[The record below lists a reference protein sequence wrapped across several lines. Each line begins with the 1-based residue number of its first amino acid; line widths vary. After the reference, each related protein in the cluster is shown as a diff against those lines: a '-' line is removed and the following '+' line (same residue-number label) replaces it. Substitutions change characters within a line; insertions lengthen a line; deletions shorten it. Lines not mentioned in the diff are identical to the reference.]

1 MINNTILQM
10 TLNSLPDN
18 ERGYNKKKIITSF
31 FYNLNLTIP
40 ELAKE
45 LNLSIPTVT
54 KLVNEMVEAGF
65 LNDFGKSDSKTG
77 RKPSTYGLNPQSG
90 YFLGIDIKRSHIN
103 IGLCNFN
110 GDIVQQDFGV
120 PFHKA
125 TPADEINEIC
135 QIATDFIKASGV
147 DKSKIL
153 NACVNISGR
162 VNPFTGFSF
171 SMFNFSET
179 PISDIFSE
187 KIDVPVCI
195 ENDTRSMAYG
205 ECLRGATV
213 SGEKN
218 ILFVNVGW
226 GLGLGIIINGQVY
239 EGKSGFAGEIGHIAA
254 FDNEILCHCGKKGCL
269 ETEVSGL
276 ALHRDL
282 IASIRDGKVS
292 ILSAKVEKDEPVTL
306 QDIIEAINNEDFLC
320 IDLLEKIGEKLGKH
334 LANMINIFNPEL
346 VVIGGTLSAAG
357 DYFVQPIKQA
367 VKKYSLKLVNNDS
380 KIVCSK
386 LHEKAGIIG
395 ACMTAR
401 RQMFER
407 N

>member
-1 MINNTILQM
+1 MSIS
-10 TLNSLPDN
+10 SLPDT

-54 KLVNEMVEAGF
+54 KLVNEMVEDGI
-65 LNDFGKSDSKTG
+65 LNDYGKSDTGDSKAG
-77 RKPSTYGLNPQSG
+77 RKPSTYGLNPHSG
-90 YFLGIDIKRSHIN
+90 YFLGIDIKRNHVN

-110 GDIVQQDFGV
+110 GDIVRQDFDI
-120 PFHKA
+120 PLNESL
-125 TPADEINEIC
+125 PMDDINEIC
-135 QIATDFIKASGV
+135 QIALNFIKSSGI

-162 VNPFTGFSF
+162 VNPSTGFSY

-179 PISDIFSE
+179 PITEIFSE
-187 KIDVPVCI
+187 RIGIPVCI
-195 ENDTRSMAYG
+195 ENDTRSMTYG
-205 ECLRGATV
+205 ECLKGSTV

-218 ILFVNVGW
+218 ILYVNLGW
-226 GLGLGIIINGQVY
+226 GLGLGIVINGSVY
-239 EGKSGFAGEIGHIAA
+239 EGKSGFAGEMGHISA
-254 FDNEILCHCGKKGCL
+254 FDNELLCHCGKKGCL
-269 ETEVSGL
+269 ETEVSGF
-276 ALHRDL
+276 ALHREL
-282 IASIRDGKVS
+282 ISKIKEGKVS
-292 ILSAKVEKDEPVTL
+292 VLSAKVEKNEPITL
-306 QDIIEAINNEDFLC
+306 NDIIEAINNEDFLC
-320 IDLLEKIGEKLGKH
+320 IDLLEEIGEKLGKQ

-357 DYFVQPIKQA
+357 DYLIQPIKQA

-380 KIVCSK
+380 RIVCSK

-407 N
+407 I

>member
-1 MINNTILQM
+1 MAFSL
-10 TLNSLPDN
+10 LPDT

-54 KLVNEMVEAGF
+54 KLVNEMVEDGI
-65 LNDFGKSDSKTG
+65 LNDYGKSDTGDSKAG
-77 RKPSTYGLNPQSG
+77 RKPSTYGLNPHSG
-90 YFLGIDIKRSHIN
+90 YFLGIDIKRNHVN

-110 GDIVQQDFGV
+110 GDIVRQDFDIPLGESQ
-120 PFHKA
+120 PM
-125 TPADEINEIC
+125 DDINEIC
-135 QIATDFIKASGV
+135 QIALSFIKSSGI
-147 DKSKIL
+147 DKSKII

-162 VNPFTGFSF
+162 VNPSTGFSY

-179 PISDIFSE
+179 PIADIFSE
-187 KIDVPVCI
+187 KIGIPVCI
-195 ENDTRSMAYG
+195 ENDTRSMTYG
-205 ECLRGATV
+205 ECLKGSTV

-218 ILFVNVGW
+218 FLYVNLGW
-226 GLGLGIIINGQVY
+226 GLGLGIVINGAVY
-239 EGKSGFAGEIGHIAA
+239 EGKSGFAGEIGHISA
-254 FDNEILCHCGKKGCL
+254 FDNELLCHCGKKGCL
-269 ETEVSGL
+269 ETEVSGF
-276 ALHRDL
+276 ALHREL
-282 IASIRDGKVS
+282 IARIKEGKVS
-292 ILSAKVEKDEPVTL
+292 ILSAKVEKNEPISL
-306 QDIIEAINNEDFLC
+306 NDIIEAINNEDFLC
-320 IDLLEKIGEKLGKH
+320 IDLLEEIGEKLGKQ

-346 VVIGGTLSAAG
+346 VVIGGTLSSAG
-357 DYFVQPIKQA
+357 DYLIQPIKQA

-380 KIVCSK
+380 RIVCSK

>member
-1 MINNTILQM
+1 MFIS
-10 TLNSLPDN
+10 SLIDT

-31 FYNLNLTIP
+31 FYNLNSTIP

-54 KLVNEMVEAGF
+54 KLVNEMVNDGI
-65 LNDFGKSDSKTG
+65 LNDYGKSDSKTG

-90 YFLGIDIKRSHIN
+90 YFLGIDIKRNHVN

-110 GDIVQQDFGV
+110 GEIVRQDFDIPYNESV
-120 PFHKA
+120 A
-125 TPADEINEIC
+125 LDEINEIG
-135 QIATDFIKASGV
+135 QLTTDFIKSSGV

-162 VNPFTGFSF
+162 VNPTTGFSF

-179 PISDIFSE
+179 PISEIFSE

-195 ENDTRSMAYG
+195 ENDTRSMTYG
-205 ECLRGATV
+205 ECLKGSTV

-218 ILFVNVGW
+218 ILYVNLGW
-226 GLGLGIIINGQVY
+226 GLGLGIVINGNLY
-239 EGKSGFAGEIGHIAA
+239 EGKSGFAGEIGHIRA
-254 FDNEILCHCGKKGCL
+254 FDNEIMCHCGKKGCL
-269 ETEVSGL
+269 ETEVSGSAML
-276 ALHRDL
+276 REV
-282 IASIRDGKVS
+282 IANIKEGKVS
-292 ILSAKVEKDEPVTL
+292 VLSTKVEHNEPISL
-306 QDIIEAINNEDFLC
+306 HDIIEAINNEDFLC
-320 IDLLEKIGEKLGKH
+320 IDILENIGKKLGKQ
-334 LANMINIFNPEL
+334 LANMINIFNPE
-346 VVIGGTLSAAG
+346 VVIIGGTLSAAG
-357 DYFVQPIKQA
+357 DYLLQPIKQA
-367 VKKYSLKLVNNDS
+367 VKKYSLRLVNSDS

-401 RQMFER
+401 RQMFE
-407 N
+407 NN

>member
-1 MINNTILQM
+1 M
-10 TLNSLPDN
+10 TLSTIPDN
-18 ERGYNKKKIITSF
+18 ERGYNQKKIITSF

-54 KLVNEMVEAGF
+54 KLVNEMVETGF
-65 LNDFGKSDSKTG
+65 LNDFGKSASKTG

-90 YFLGIDIKRSHIN
+90 YFLGIDIKREYIN

-120 PFHKA
+120 PFSKS
-125 TPADEINEIC
+125 TPIDEINEIC
-135 QIATDFIKASGV
+135 QITTDFMKSSGIERT
-147 DKSKIL
+147 KIL
-153 NACVNISGR
+153 NACVNLSGR
-162 VNPFTGFSF
+162 VNPFTGYSF

-179 PISDIFSE
+179 PISEIFSE
-187 KIDVPVCI
+187 KIQVPVCI

-205 ECLRGATV
+205 ESLRGSII

-218 ILFVNVGW
+218 ILYVNVGW

-239 EGKSGFAGEIGHIAA
+239 EGKSGFAGEIGHISA

-269 ETEVSGL
+269 ETEVSGS
-276 ALHRDL
+276 ALHREL
-282 IASIRDGKVS
+282 ISEIKDGKVS
-292 ILSAKVEKDEPVTL
+292 VLSAKMEKDEPIKL
-306 QDIIEAINNEDFLC
+306 SDIIDAINNEDFLC
-320 IDLLEKIGEKLGKH
+320 IDLLEEIGKKLGKQI
-334 LANMINIFNPEL
+334 ANMINIFNPEL

-401 RQMFER
+401 KQMFER